1 MTVIKPIA
9 KSCPPYGINHA
20 FAAGAL
26 FIHDVA
32 IIAIALGVIVAIVAL
47 VYVVNGR
54 RAYLSY
60 LPTVGFR
67 IALVLVIAGLL
78 ALFLVVPNIDT
89 CPLK

>member
-20 FAAGAL
+20 FAAGAS

-32 IIAIALGVIVAIVAL
+32 IIVIALGVIMAL
-47 VYVVNGR
+47 VYFVDER
-54 RAYLSY
+54 REYPFY
-60 LPTVGFR
+60 LPAVGFR
-67 IALVLVIAGLL
+67 VALVLVIAGLL

-89 CPLK
+89 CPFK